1 MRLDKYLKVSR
12 IIKRRTVA
20 KEICEAGR
28 IMVNGHTAKA
38 GHELKTGDILDIA
51 MGSRRLKVQVAQLK
65 ETVRANEAD
74 TLYEILEDIRLKE
87 ENPVDLL

>member
-38 GHELKTGDILDIA
+38 GHELKIGDTLDIA

-74 TLYEILEDIRLKE
+74 TLYEVLEDIRLKE

>member
-38 GHELKTGDILDIA
+38 GHELKIGDTLDIA
-51 MGSRRLKVQVAQLK
+51 MGNRRLKVRVAELK

-74 TLYEILEDIRLKE
+74 TLYEVLEDIRLNE

>member
-38 GHELKTGDILDIA
+38 GHELKVGDTLEIT
-51 MGSRRLKVQVAQLK
+51 MGSRRLKVRVAELK

-87 ENPVDLL
+87 ENPVDML

>member
-28 IMVNGHTAKA
+28 IIVNGHTAKA
-38 GHELKTGDILDIA
+38 GHELKIGDTLDIA

-74 TLYEILEDIRLKE
+74 TLYEVLEDIRLKE

>member
-38 GHELKTGDILDIA
+38 GHELKIGDTLDIT
-51 MGSRRLKVQVAQLK
+51 MGSRRLKVRVAQLK

-74 TLYEILEDIRLKE
+74 TLYEVLEDIRLKE

>member
-28 IMVNGHTAKA
+28 IIVNGHTAKA

-51 MGSRRLKVQVAQLK
+51 MGSRRIKVRVAQLK

-74 TLYEILEDIRLKE
+74 TLYEVLEDIRLKE

>member
-74 TLYEILEDIRLKE
+74 TLYEVLEDIRLKE

>member
-38 GHELKTGDILDIA
+38 GH
-51 MGSRRLKVQVAQLK
+51 
-65 ETVRANEAD
+65 
-74 TLYEILEDIRLKE
+74 
-87 ENPVDLL
+87 

>member
-38 GHELKTGDILDIA
+38 GHELKIGDTLDIA
-51 MGSRRLKVQVAQLK
+51 MGNRRLKVRVAELK

-74 TLYEILEDIRLKE
+74 TLYEVLEDIRLKE

>member
-12 IIKRRTVA
+12 VIKRRTVA

-28 IMVNGHTAKA
+28 IQVNGHTAKA
-38 GHELKTGDILDIA
+38 GHDLKIGDILDIA
-51 MGSRRLKVQVAQLK
+51 MGNLRLKIRVAEIR

-74 TLYEILEDIRLKE
+74 SLYEILEEKRIKE
-87 ENPVDLL
+87 EKELF

>member
-12 IIKRRTVA
+12 VIKRRTVA
-20 KEICEAGR
+20 KEICDAGR

-38 GHELKTGDILDIA
+38 GHELKIGDIIDIA
-51 MGSRRLKVQVAQLK
+51 MGNRRLKIKVTLIK

-74 TLYEILEDIRLKE
+74 TLYEIIEDVHHQPERTE
-87 ENPVDLL
+87 DLL